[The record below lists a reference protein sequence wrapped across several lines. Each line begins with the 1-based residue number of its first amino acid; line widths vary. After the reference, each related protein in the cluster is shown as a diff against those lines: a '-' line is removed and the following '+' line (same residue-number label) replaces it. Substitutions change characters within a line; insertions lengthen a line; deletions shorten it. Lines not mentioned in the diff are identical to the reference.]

1 MLPLA
6 VFSVD
11 LLSDNLLLLASVLVF
26 VAVLITKVGVKL
38 GAPSLLLFL
47 LLGMAVGREGLGLNF
62 EDYEIAESI
71 GHFAMTVILF
81 TGGFE
86 TILHET
92 KPVMKKGI
100 MLSTV
105 GICITVI
112 LTGFFIYF
120 ATGRIIADTGVS
132 ILACLLVAAV
142 MSSTDSTSVFS
153 VLNGKRLRL
162 RSNLAPLLELESGS
176 NDPVAY
182 ILTILMV
189 KFMTEPSLQGLST
202 WVGALAGIIVVLIQI
217 LVGVAVGFG
226 VGFGAKWLLSK
237 IRLENNSLM
246 GILVLSTGFFA
257 NGLASVLGGQGLLSI
272 YIAAVIISNKAD
284 IPRKKEIAKFFDGI
298 TWIMQLAMF
307 LILGL
312 LARPSSMVSVA
323 LPAVLTGLFLIF
335 VARPASVFLTL
346 APFKGVKFKE
356 KLFVSWVGLK
366 GAGPILF
373 ALYPVVHE
381 VQGAGDIFNVVFI
394 VSLMSLILQ
403 GMSLTPVAKWL
414 NLSYPE
420 DPEVESFGMELP
432 EEMGML
438 SDHVVTADDMSAGK
452 TLRELHLP
460 HGIRVMMVKREG
472 KFLVP
477 HGSMELME
485 GDHLIIVMGES
496 DD

>member
-1 MLPLA
+1 MQPLA
-6 VFSVD
+6 VFSVN

-112 LTGFFIYF
+112 LTGFFIFF

-132 ILACLLVAAV
+132 ILACFLVAAV

-182 ILTILMV
+182 IFTILMV

-257 NGLASVLGGQGLLSI
+257 NGLASLLGGQGLLSI

-312 LARPSSMVSVA
+312 LARPSSMVQVA
-323 LPAVLTGLFLIF
+323 LPAILTGLFLLF

-438 SDHVVTADDMSAGK
+438 SDHIVTPDDLSAGK

-460 HGIRVMMVKREG
+460 HGIRVMMVKRDG

>member
-11 LLSDNLLLLASVLVF
+11 LISDNLLLLASVLVF

-47 LLGMAVGREGLGLNF
+47 LLGMLVGSEGLGLKF

-86 TILHET
+86 TVLSET
-92 KPVMKKGI
+92 KPVMKRGI

-105 GICITVI
+105 GICITVV
-112 LTGFFIYF
+112 LTGLFIYL

-132 ILACLLVAAV
+132 ILACFLVAAV

-189 KFMTEPSLQGLST
+189 KFMTEPSLQGLAT
-202 WVGALAGIIVVLIQI
+202 WVSVVSGIIVVLFQI

-226 VGFGAKWLLSK
+226 VGFGAKWLLSR

-257 NGLASVLGGQGLLSI
+257 NGLASVLGGQGLLAI

-284 IPRKKEIAKFFDGI
+284 IARKKEIAKFFDGI

-323 LPAVLTGLFLIF
+323 LPAILTGLFLIF
-335 VARPASVFLTL
+335 VARPVSVFLTL
-346 APFKGVKFKE
+346 APFRGVKFKE

-438 SDHVVTADDMSAGK
+438 SDHIVTPDDLSAGK
-452 TLRELHLP
+452 TLREMHLP

>member
-1 MLPLA
+1 MQPLA
-6 VFSVD
+6 VFSVN
-11 LLSDNLLLLASVLVF
+11 LVSDNLLLLASVLVF

-132 ILACLLVAAV
+132 ILACFLVAAV

-257 NGLASVLGGQGLLSI
+257 NGLASLLGGQGLLSI

-312 LARPSSMVSVA
+312 LARPSSMVQVA
-323 LPAVLTGLFLIF
+323 LPAILTGLFLLF

-438 SDHVVTADDMSAGK
+438 SDHIVTPDDLSAGK

>member
-11 LLSDNLLLLASVLVF
+11 LISDNLLLLASVLVF

-47 LLGMAVGREGLGLNF
+47 LLGMLVGSEGLGLKF

-86 TILHET
+86 TVLSET
-92 KPVMKKGI
+92 KPVMKRGI

-105 GICITVI
+105 GICITVV
-112 LTGFFIYF
+112 LTGLFIYF

-132 ILACLLVAAV
+132 ILACFLVAAV

-189 KFMTEPSLQGLST
+189 KFMTEPSLQGLAT
-202 WVGALAGIIVVLIQI
+202 WVSVVSGIIVVLFQI

-226 VGFGAKWLLSK
+226 VGFGAKWLLSR

-257 NGLASVLGGQGLLSI
+257 NGLASVLGGQGLLAI

-284 IPRKKEIAKFFDGI
+284 IARKKEIAKFFDGI

-323 LPAVLTGLFLIF
+323 LPAILTGLFLIF

-346 APFKGVKFKE
+346 APFRGVKFKE

-394 VSLMSLILQ
+394 VSLMFLILQ

-438 SDHVVTADDMSAGK
+438 SDHIVTPDDLSAGK
-452 TLRELHLP
+452 TLREMHLP

>member
-11 LLSDNLLLLASVLVF
+11 LISDNLLLLASVLVF

-47 LLGMAVGREGLGLNF
+47 LLGMLVGSEGLGLKF

-86 TILHET
+86 TVLSET
-92 KPVMKKGI
+92 KPVMKRGI

-105 GICITVI
+105 GICITVV
-112 LTGFFIYF
+112 LTGLFIYF

-132 ILACLLVAAV
+132 ILACFLVAAV

-189 KFMTEPSLQGLST
+189 KFMTEPSLQGLAT
-202 WVGALAGIIVVLIQI
+202 WVSVVSGIIVVLFQI

-226 VGFGAKWLLSK
+226 VGFGAKWLLSR

-284 IPRKKEIAKFFDGI
+284 IARKKEIAKFFDGI

-323 LPAVLTGLFLIF
+323 LPAILTGLFLIF

-346 APFKGVKFKE
+346 APFRGVKFKE

-438 SDHVVTADDMSAGK
+438 SDHIVTPDDLSAGK
-452 TLRELHLP
+452 TLREMHLP

>member
-1 MLPLA
+1 MQPLA
-6 VFSVD
+6 VFSVN

-132 ILACLLVAAV
+132 ILACFLVAAV

-182 ILTILMV
+182 VLTILMV
-189 KFMTEPSLQGLST
+189 KFMTEPSLQGLSS

-257 NGLASVLGGQGLLSI
+257 NGLASLLGGQGLLSI

-312 LARPSSMVSVA
+312 LARPSSMVQVA
-323 LPAVLTGLFLIF
+323 LPAILTGLFLLF

-438 SDHVVTADDMSAGK
+438 SDHIVTPDDLSAGK

>member
-1 MLPLA
+1 M
-6 VFSVD
+6 FF
-11 LLSDNLLLLASVLVF
+11 SDNLLLLASVLVF

-47 LLGMAVGREGLGLNF
+47 LLGMAVGRDGLGVTF
-62 EDYEIAESI
+62 EDYELADHI

-86 TILHET
+86 TVLKET
-92 KPVMKKGI
+92 KPVMRRGI

-105 GICITVI
+105 GICITVV
-112 LTGFFIYF
+112 LTGLFIFFV
-120 ATGRIIADTGVS
+120 TGRIIADTGVS
-132 ILACLLVAAV
+132 ILACFLVAAV

-182 ILTILMV
+182 ILTILIV
-189 KFMTEPSLQGLST
+189 KFMTEPSLMELTPG
-202 WVGALAGIIVVLIQI
+202 VKVAAGVIVVLMQI
-217 LVGVAVGFG
+217 LIGVAVGFG
-226 VGFGAKWLLSK
+226 VGFGGKWLLSK
-237 IRLENNSLM
+237 IRLENSSLM

-257 NGLASVLGGQGLLSI
+257 NGLASVLGGQGLLAI

-284 IPRKKEIAKFFDGI
+284 IARKKEIAKFFDGI

-323 LPAVLTGLFLIF
+323 LPAILTGLFLIF

-346 APFKGVKFKE
+346 APFRGVKFKE

-381 VQGAGDIFNVVFI
+381 VQGASDIFNVVFI

-438 SDHVVTADDMSAGK
+438 SDHIVTPDDLSAGK
-452 TLRELHLP
+452 TLREMHLP

-485 GDHLIIVMGES
+485 GDHLVIVMGES

>member
-1 MLPLA
+1 MQPLA
-6 VFSVD
+6 VFSVN

-132 ILACLLVAAV
+132 ILACFLVAAV

-257 NGLASVLGGQGLLSI
+257 NGLASLLGGQGLLSI

-312 LARPSSMVSVA
+312 LARPSSMVQVA
-323 LPAVLTGLFLIF
+323 LPAILTGLFLLF

-438 SDHVVTADDMSAGK
+438 SDHIVTPDDLSAGK

-460 HGIRVMMVKREG
+460 HGIRVMMVKRDG

>member
-1 MLPLA
+1 M
-6 VFSVD
+6 FFG
-11 LLSDNLLLLASVLVF
+11 DNLLLLASVLVF

-47 LLGMAVGREGLGLNF
+47 ILGMAVGQDGLGVTF
-62 EDYEIAESI
+62 EDYELADHI

-86 TILHET
+86 TVLKET
-92 KPVMKKGI
+92 KPVMKAGI
-100 MLSTV
+100 WLSTLGV
-105 GICITVI
+105 CLTVMFTA
-112 LTGFFIYF
+112 LFIYF
-120 ATGRIIADTGVS
+120 VTGKAWMAGFSAMGCI
-132 ILACLLVAAV
+132 LVAAV
-142 MSSTDSTSVFS
+142 MSSTDSLSIFS

-162 RSNLAPLLELESGS
+162 RGDLAPLLELESGS

-189 KFMTEPSLQGLST
+189 QLMTKPMETAP
-202 WVGALAGIIVVLIQI
+202 GIIAGVIVVIVQI
-217 LVGVAVGFG
+217 AVGVGMGFAIG
-226 VGFGAKWLLSK
+226 YGGKWLISK
-237 IRLENNSLM
+237 IRLDNNALM
-246 GILVLSTGFFA
+246 GILILSIGFFA
-257 NGLASVLGGQGLLSI
+257 NGMASVFGGQGLISI
-272 YIAAVIISNKAD
+272 YIAGVIISNKAD

-312 LARPSSMVSVA
+312 LARPSNMLPVL
-323 LPAVLTGLFLIF
+323 LPAILTGLFIF
-335 VARPASVFLTL
+335 VVARPASVFLTL
-346 APFKGVKFKE
+346 LPFKQFKFKE

-381 VQGAGDIFNVVFI
+381 IPGAQDIFNVVF
-394 VSLMSLILQ
+394 VVTLMSLVLQ
-403 GMSLTPVAKWL
+403 GITIVPLARKL
-414 NLSYPE
+414 NLSYE
-420 DPEVESFGMELP
+420 KDPEVQSFGMELP
-432 EEMGML
+432 EEMGLL
-438 SDHVVTADDMSAGK
+438 SDHVVTSEDLSAGK

-485 GDHLIIVMGES
+485 GDHLVIVMGES

>member
-11 LLSDNLLLLASVLVF
+11 LISDNLLLLASVLVF

-47 LLGMAVGREGLGLNF
+47 LLGMLVGSEGLGLKF

-86 TILHET
+86 TVLSET
-92 KPVMKKGI
+92 KPVMKRGI

-105 GICITVI
+105 GICITVV
-112 LTGFFIYF
+112 LTGLFIYF

-132 ILACLLVAAV
+132 ILACFLVAAV

-189 KFMTEPSLQGLST
+189 KFMTEPSLQGLAT
-202 WVGALAGIIVVLIQI
+202 WVSVVSGIIVVLFQI

-226 VGFGAKWLLSK
+226 VGFGAKWLLSR

-257 NGLASVLGGQGLLSI
+257 NGLASVLGGQGLLAI

-284 IPRKKEIAKFFDGI
+284 IARKKEIAKFFDGI

-323 LPAVLTGLFLIF
+323 LPAILTGLFLIF

-346 APFKGVKFKE
+346 APFRGVKFKE

-414 NLSYPE
+414 NLSYPA

-438 SDHVVTADDMSAGK
+438 SDHIVTPDDLSAGK
-452 TLRELHLP
+452 TLREMHLP

>member
-1 MLPLA
+1 M
-6 VFSVD
+6 FF
-11 LLSDNLLLLASVLVF
+11 SDNLLLLASVLVF

-47 LLGMAVGREGLGLNF
+47 LLGMAVGRDGLGVTF
-62 EDYEIAESI
+62 EDYELADHI

-86 TILHET
+86 TVLKET
-92 KPVMKKGI
+92 KPVMRRGI

-105 GICITVI
+105 GICITVV
-112 LTGFFIYF
+112 LTGLFIFFV
-120 ATGRIIADTGVS
+120 TGRIIADTGVS
-132 ILACLLVAAV
+132 ILACFLVAAV

-182 ILTILMV
+182 ILTILIV
-189 KFMTEPSLQGLST
+189 KFMTEPSLMELTPG
-202 WVGALAGIIVVLIQI
+202 VKVAAGVIVVLMQI
-217 LVGVAVGFG
+217 LIGVAVGFG
-226 VGFGAKWLLSK
+226 VGFGGKWLLSK
-237 IRLENNSLM
+237 IRLENSSLM

-257 NGLASVLGGQGLLSI
+257 NGLASVLGGQGLLAI

-284 IPRKKEIAKFFDGI
+284 IARKKEIAKFFDGI

-323 LPAVLTGLFLIF
+323 LPAILTGLFLIF

-346 APFKGVKFKE
+346 APFRGVKFKE

-381 VQGAGDIFNVVFI
+381 VQGASDIFNVVFI

-438 SDHVVTADDMSAGK
+438 SDHIVTPDDLSAGT
-452 TLRELHLP
+452 TLREMHLP

-485 GDHLIIVMGES
+485 GDHLVIVMGES

>member
-1 MLPLA
+1 MQPLA
-6 VFSVD
+6 VFSVN

-105 GICITVI
+105 GICITVV

-132 ILACLLVAAV
+132 ILACFLVAAV

-189 KFMTEPSLQGLST
+189 KFMTEPSLQGLGT

-246 GILVLSTGFFA
+246 GILVLSTGFFS
-257 NGLASVLGGQGLLSI
+257 NGLASLLGGQGLLSI

-312 LARPSSMVSVA
+312 LARPSSMVQVA
-323 LPAVLTGLFLIF
+323 LPAILTGFFLLF

-438 SDHVVTADDMSAGK
+438 SDHIVTPDDLSAGK

-460 HGIRVMMVKREG
+460 HGIRVMMVKRDG

>member
-1 MLPLA
+1 MQPLA
-6 VFSVD
+6 VFSVN

-26 VAVLITKVGVKL
+26 VSVLITKVGVKL

-47 LLGMAVGREGLGLNF
+47 ILGMVVGREGLGLNF

-92 KPVMKKGI
+92 RPVMKKGI

-105 GICITVI
+105 GICITVV

-132 ILACLLVAAV
+132 ILACFLVAAV

-202 WVGALAGIIVVLIQI
+202 GVGALAGIIVVLIQI

-257 NGLASVLGGQGLLSI
+257 NGLASLLGGQGLLSI

-312 LARPSSMVSVA
+312 LARPSSMVQVA
-323 LPAVLTGLFLIF
+323 LPAILTGLFLLF
-335 VARPASVFLTL
+335 VARPVSVFLTL
-346 APFKGVKFKE
+346 SPFKGVKFKE

-381 VQGAGDIFNVVFI
+381 VQGASDIFNVVFI

-438 SDHVVTADDMSAGK
+438 SDHVVTPDDLSAGK
-452 TLRELHLP
+452 TLREMHLP

>member
-11 LLSDNLLLLASVLVF
+11 LISDNLLLLASVLVF

-47 LLGMAVGREGLGLNF
+47 LLGMLVGSEGLGLKF

-86 TILHET
+86 TVLSET
-92 KPVMKKGI
+92 KPVMKRGI

-105 GICITVI
+105 GICITVV
-112 LTGFFIYF
+112 LTGLFIYF

-132 ILACLLVAAV
+132 ILACFLVAAV

-189 KFMTEPSLQGLST
+189 KFMTEPSLQGLAT
-202 WVGALAGIIVVLIQI
+202 WVSVVSGIIVVLFQI

-226 VGFGAKWLLSK
+226 VGFGAKWLLSR

-257 NGLASVLGGQGLLSI
+257 NGLASVLGGQGLLAI

-284 IPRKKEIAKFFDGI
+284 IARKKEIAKFFDGI

-323 LPAVLTGLFLIF
+323 LPAILTGLFLIF

-346 APFKGVKFKE
+346 APFRGVKFKE

-438 SDHVVTADDMSAGK
+438 SDHIVTPDDLSAGK
-452 TLRELHLP
+452 TLREMHLP

-485 GDHLIIVMGES
+485 GDHLIIVM
-496 DD
+496 

>member
-1 MLPLA
+1 MQPLA

-11 LLSDNLLLLASVLVF
+11 LLSDNLLLLASILVF

-86 TILHET
+86 TVLHET
-92 KPVMKKGI
+92 RPVMKKGI

-105 GICITVI
+105 GICITVV

-132 ILACLLVAAV
+132 ILACFLVAAV

-202 WVGALAGIIVVLIQI
+202 WVGALAGVIVVLFQI
-217 LVGVAVGFG
+217 LIGVAVGFG

-257 NGLASVLGGQGLLSI
+257 NGLASLLGGQGLLSI

-323 LPAVLTGLFLIF
+323 LPAILTGLFLLF

-381 VQGAGDIFNVVFI
+381 VQGASDIFNVVFI

-438 SDHVVTADDMSAGK
+438 SDHIVTPDDLSAGK

>member
-11 LLSDNLLLLASVLVF
+11 LISENLLLLASVLVF

-47 LLGMAVGREGLGLNF
+47 LLGMLVGSEGLGLKF

-86 TILHET
+86 TVLSET
-92 KPVMKKGI
+92 KPVMKRGI

-105 GICITVI
+105 GICITVV
-112 LTGFFIYF
+112 LTGLFIYF

-132 ILACLLVAAV
+132 ILACFLVAAV

-189 KFMTEPSLQGLST
+189 KFMTEPSLQGLAT
-202 WVGALAGIIVVLIQI
+202 WVSVVSGIIVVLFQI

-226 VGFGAKWLLSK
+226 VGFGAKWLLSR

-257 NGLASVLGGQGLLSI
+257 NGLASVLGGQGLLAI

-284 IPRKKEIAKFFDGI
+284 IARKKEIAKFFDGI

-323 LPAVLTGLFLIF
+323 LPAILTGLFLIF

-346 APFKGVKFKE
+346 APFRGVKFKE

-438 SDHVVTADDMSAGK
+438 SDHIVTPDDLSAGK
-452 TLRELHLP
+452 TLREMHLP

>member
-11 LLSDNLLLLASVLVF
+11 LISDNLLLLASVLVF

-47 LLGMAVGREGLGLNF
+47 LLGMLVGSEGLGLKF

-86 TILHET
+86 TVLSET
-92 KPVMKKGI
+92 KPVMKRGI

-105 GICITVI
+105 GICITVV
-112 LTGFFIYF
+112 LTGLFIYL

-132 ILACLLVAAV
+132 ILACFLVAAV

-189 KFMTEPSLQGLST
+189 KFMTEPSLQGLAT
-202 WVGALAGIIVVLIQI
+202 WVSVVSGIIVVLFQI

-226 VGFGAKWLLSK
+226 VGFGAKWLLSR

-257 NGLASVLGGQGLLSI
+257 NGLASVLGGQGLLAI

-284 IPRKKEIAKFFDGI
+284 IARKKEIAKFFDGI

-323 LPAVLTGLFLIF
+323 LPAILTGLFLIF

-346 APFKGVKFKE
+346 APFRGVKFKE

-438 SDHVVTADDMSAGK
+438 SDHIVTPDDLSAGK
-452 TLRELHLP
+452 TLREMHLP

>member
-1 MLPLA
+1 MLPLS
-6 VFSVD
+6 VFSID
-11 LLSDNLLLLASVLVF
+11 LVSDNLLLLASVLVF

-47 LLGMAVGREGLGLNF
+47 LLGMLVGSEGLGLQF

-86 TILHET
+86 TVLNET
-92 KPVMKKGI
+92 KPVMKQGI
-100 MLSTV
+100 ALSTL
-105 GICITVI
+105 GICITVL

-132 ILACLLVAAV
+132 VMACLLVAAV

-182 ILTILMV
+182 ILTILLV
-189 KFMTEPSLQGLST
+189 KFMTRPELQDLGT
-202 WVGALAGIIVVLIQI
+202 GIGVTAGVIVVLFQI
-217 LVGVAVGFG
+217 LIGVAVGFG

-237 IRLENNSLM
+237 IRLDNNSLM

-298 TWIMQLAMF
+298 TWVMQLAMF

-312 LARPSSMVSVA
+312 LARPSSMVQVA
-323 LPAVLTGLFLIF
+323 LPAILTGLFLIF

-346 APFKGVKFKE
+346 APFRGVKFKE

-381 VQGAGDIFNVVFI
+381 VQGASDIFNVVFI
-394 VSLMSLILQ
+394 VSLMSLLLQ
-403 GMSLTPVAKWL
+403 GMSLTPVARWL

-432 EEMGML
+432 EEMGIL
-438 SDHVVTADDMSAGK
+438 SDHVVTEDDISAGK

-460 HGIRVMMVKREG
+460 HGIRVMMVKRDG

-477 HGSMELME
+477 HGSMELAV

>member
-11 LLSDNLLLLASVLVF
+11 LISENLLLLASVLVF

-47 LLGMAVGREGLGLNF
+47 LLGMLVGSEGLGLKF

-86 TILHET
+86 TVLSET
-92 KPVMKKGI
+92 KPVMKRGI

-105 GICITVI
+105 GICITVV
-112 LTGFFIYF
+112 LTGLFIYF

-132 ILACLLVAAV
+132 ILACFLVAAV

-189 KFMTEPSLQGLST
+189 KFMTEPSLQGLAT
-202 WVGALAGIIVVLIQI
+202 WVSVVSGIIVVLFQI

-226 VGFGAKWLLSK
+226 VGFGAKWLLSR

-246 GILVLSTGFFA
+246 GIMVLSTGFFA
-257 NGLASVLGGQGLLSI
+257 NGLASVLGGQGLLAI

-284 IPRKKEIAKFFDGI
+284 IARKKEIAKFFDGI

-323 LPAVLTGLFLIF
+323 LPAILTGIFLIF

-346 APFKGVKFKE
+346 APFRGVKFKE

-438 SDHVVTADDMSAGK
+438 SDHIVTPDDLSAGK
-452 TLRELHLP
+452 TLREMHLP

>member
-1 MLPLA
+1 MPLA

-11 LLSDNLLLLASVLVF
+11 LFSDNLLLLASVLVF

-47 LLGMAVGREGLGLNF
+47 LLGMLVGREGLGITF

-86 TILHET
+86 TVLKET
-92 KPVMKKGI
+92 KPVMKQGI
-100 MLSTV
+100 ILSTL
-105 GICITVI
+105 GICITVL

-132 ILACLLVAAV
+132 VLACLLVAAV

-162 RSNLAPLLELESGS
+162 RSDLAPLLELESGS

-182 ILTILMV
+182 IITILMV
-189 KFMTEPSLQGLST
+189 KFMTNPELQGL
-202 WVGALAGIIVVLIQI
+202 GAGIGIAAGVIVVLLQI
-217 LVGVAVGFG
+217 LIGVAVGFG

-257 NGLASVLGGQGLLSI
+257 NGLASLLGGQGLLSI

-284 IPRKKEIAKFFDGI
+284 IPRKKEIAKFFDGV

-312 LARPSSMVSVA
+312 LARPSSMAQVA
-323 LPAVLTGLFLIF
+323 FPAILTGLFLIF
-335 VARPASVFLTL
+335 VARPASVFLTM
-346 APFKGVKFKE
+346 APFRGVKFKE

-381 VQGAGDIFNVVFI
+381 VQGASDIFNVVFI
-394 VSLMSLILQ
+394 VSLMSLLLQ

-438 SDHVVTADDMSAGK
+438 SDHIVSQDDLSAGK

-477 HGSMELME
+477 HGSMELIE

>member
-1 MLPLA
+1 M
-6 VFSVD
+6 FSVN

-26 VAVLITKVGVKL
+26 VAVLITKVGAKL

-47 LLGMAVGREGLGLNF
+47 LLGMAVGKDGLGIAFDN
-62 EDYEIAESI
+62 YEVADSI

-86 TILHET
+86 TVLKET
-92 KPVMKKGI
+92 KPVMKQGI

-105 GICITVI
+105 GVI
-112 LTGFFIYF
+112 LTMALTGLFIYF
-120 ATGRIIADTGVS
+120 AAGRMVAGTGVT
-132 ILACLLVAAV
+132 LMVCMLVAAV

-153 VLNGKRLRL
+153 VLHGKRLRL
-162 RSNLAPLLELESGS
+162 RGNLAPLLELESGS

-182 ILTILMV
+182 ILTIIMV
-189 KFMTEPSLQGLST
+189 KMLTEPSLQNLST
-202 WVGALAGIIVVLIQI
+202 GVSIVAGLIVALVQIAIGVG
-217 LVGVAVGFG
+217 VGFG

-237 IRLENNSLM
+237 IKLDNSALM

-257 NGLASVLGGQGLLSI
+257 NGLASLLRGQGLLAI
-272 YIAAVIISNKAD
+272 YIAAVIISNKAQID
-284 IPRKKEIAKFFDGI
+284 KKKELTKFFDGI

-312 LARPSSMVSVA
+312 LARPSQMLSVA
-323 LPAVLTGLFLIF
+323 VPAILTGLFLIF
-335 VARPASVFLTL
+335 VARPASVFATL
-346 APFKGVKFKE
+346 APFKGMKAKE
-356 KLFVSWVGLK
+356 KLFISWVGLK

-373 ALYPVVHE
+373 ALYPVVHSI
-381 VQGAGDIFNVVFI
+381 QGSGEIFNIVFI
-394 VSLMSLILQ
+394 VSLMSLLLQ

-420 DPEVESFGMELP
+420 DPEVQSFGMELP
-432 EEMGML
+432 EEMGLL
-438 SDHVVTADDMSAGK
+438 SDHIVTPDDVSAGK
-452 TLRELHLP
+452 TLREMHLP
-460 HGIRVMMVKREG
+460 HGIRVMMVKRDG

-477 HGSMELME
+477 HGSMEIAV
-485 GDHLIIVMGES
+485 GDHLIIVMGDS

>member
-11 LLSDNLLLLASVLVF
+11 LISDNLLLLASVLVF

-47 LLGMAVGREGLGLNF
+47 LLGMLVGSEGLGLKF

-86 TILHET
+86 TVLSET
-92 KPVMKKGI
+92 KPVMKRGI

-105 GICITVI
+105 GICITVV
-112 LTGFFIYF
+112 LTGLFIFF

-132 ILACLLVAAV
+132 ILACFLVAAV

-189 KFMTEPSLQGLST
+189 KFMTEPSLQGLAT
-202 WVGALAGIIVVLIQI
+202 WVSVVSGIIVVLFQI

-226 VGFGAKWLLSK
+226 VGFGAKWLLSR

-257 NGLASVLGGQGLLSI
+257 NGLASVLGGQGLLAI

-284 IPRKKEIAKFFDGI
+284 IARKKEIAKFFDGI

-323 LPAVLTGLFLIF
+323 LPAILTGLFLIF

-346 APFKGVKFKE
+346 APFRGVKFKE

-438 SDHVVTADDMSAGK
+438 SDHIVTPDDLSAGK
-452 TLRELHLP
+452 TLREMHLP

>member
-1 MLPLA
+1 MQPLA
-6 VFSVD
+6 VFSVN

-26 VAVLITKVGVKL
+26 VSVLITKVGVKL

-86 TILHET
+86 TVLSET
-92 KPVMKKGI
+92 KPVMKRGI

-105 GICITVI
+105 GICITVV
-112 LTGFFIYF
+112 LTGLFIYF

-132 ILACLLVAAV
+132 ILACFLVAAV

-189 KFMTEPSLQGLST
+189 KFMTEPSLQGLAT
-202 WVGALAGIIVVLIQI
+202 WVSVVSGIIVVLFQI

-226 VGFGAKWLLSK
+226 VGFGAKWLLSR

-257 NGLASVLGGQGLLSI
+257 NGLASVLGGQGLLAI
-272 YIAAVIISNKAD
+272 YSAAVIISNKAD
-284 IPRKKEIAKFFDGI
+284 IARKKEIAKFFDGI

-323 LPAVLTGLFLIF
+323 LPAILTGLFLIF

-346 APFKGVKFKE
+346 APFRGVKFKE

-438 SDHVVTADDMSAGK
+438 SDHIVTPDDLSAGK
-452 TLRELHLP
+452 TLREMHLP

>member
-1 MLPLA
+1 MQPLA
-6 VFSVD
+6 VFSVN

-105 GICITVI
+105 GICITVV
-112 LTGFFIYF
+112 LTGFFIFF

-132 ILACLLVAAV
+132 ILACFLVAAV

-257 NGLASVLGGQGLLSI
+257 NGLASLLGGQGLLSI

-312 LARPSSMVSVA
+312 LARPSSMVQVA
-323 LPAVLTGLFLIF
+323 LPAILTGLFLLF

-438 SDHVVTADDMSAGK
+438 SDHIVTPDDLSAGK

>member
-1 MLPLA
+1 MPLA
-6 VFSVD
+6 VFSVN
-11 LLSDNLLLLASVLVF
+11 LFSENLLLLASVLVF

-47 LLGMAVGREGLGLNF
+47 LLGMAVGADGLGLNF
-62 EDYEIAESI
+62 EDYEIADYI

-86 TILHET
+86 TILAET
-92 KPVMKKGI
+92 KPVMKRGI
-100 MLSTV
+100 MLSTA
-105 GICITVI
+105 GICITVL

-120 ATGRIIADTGVS
+120 ATGRIIAGTGVS
-132 ILACLLVAAV
+132 IMACLLVAAV

-189 KFMTEPSLQGLST
+189 KFMTEPSLQGLGTGVSI
-202 WVGALAGIIVVLIQI
+202 AAGILVVLLQ
-217 LVGVAVGFG
+217 VGIGVGVGFG
-226 VGFGAKWLLSK
+226 VGFGAKWLISK
-237 IRLENNSLM
+237 IKLENSSLM
-246 GILVLSTGFFA
+246 GILILSTGFFA
-257 NGLASVLGGQGLLSI
+257 NGLASLLHGQGLLSI
-272 YIAAVIISNKAD
+272 YIAAVIISNKAT
-284 IPRKKEIAKFFDGI
+284 IARKKEISKFFDGI

-312 LARPSSMVSVA
+312 LARPSSMAGV
-323 LPAVLTGLFLIF
+323 LFPAILTGLFLIF

-373 ALYPVVHE
+373 ALYPVVHQ
-381 VQGAGDIFNVVFI
+381 VQGASDIFNVVFI
-394 VSLMSLILQ
+394 VSLMSLLLQ
-403 GMSLTPVAKWL
+403 GMSLAPVARWL

-432 EEMGML
+432 EEMGLL
-438 SDHVVTADDMSAGK
+438 SDHIVTPDDISSGK
-452 TLRELHLP
+452 TLREMHLP
-460 HGIRVMMVKREG
+460 HGIRVMMVKRDG

-477 HGSMELME
+477 HGSMKMSV
-485 GDHLIIVMGES
+485 GDHLIIVMGDS

>member
-11 LLSDNLLLLASVLVF
+11 LISDNLLLLASVLVF

-47 LLGMAVGREGLGLNF
+47 LLGMLVGSEGLGLKF

-86 TILHET
+86 TVLSET
-92 KPVMKKGI
+92 KPVMKRGI

-105 GICITVI
+105 GICITVV
-112 LTGFFIYF
+112 LTGLFIYF

-132 ILACLLVAAV
+132 ILACFLVAAV

-189 KFMTEPSLQGLST
+189 KFMTEPSLQGLAT
-202 WVGALAGIIVVLIQI
+202 WVSVVSGIIVVLFQI

-226 VGFGAKWLLSK
+226 VGFGAKWLLSR

-257 NGLASVLGGQGLLSI
+257 NGLASVLGGQGLLAI

-284 IPRKKEIAKFFDGI
+284 IARKKEIAKFFDGI

-323 LPAVLTGLFLIF
+323 LPAILTGLFLIF

-346 APFKGVKFKE
+346 APFRGVKFKE

-366 GAGPILF
+366 GVGPILF

-438 SDHVVTADDMSAGK
+438 SDHIVTPDDLSAGK
-452 TLRELHLP
+452 TLREMHLP

>member
-11 LLSDNLLLLASVLVF
+11 LISDNLLLLASVLVF

-47 LLGMAVGREGLGLNF
+47 LLGMLVGSEGLGLKF

-86 TILHET
+86 TVLSET
-92 KPVMKKGI
+92 KPVMKRGI

-105 GICITVI
+105 GICITVV
-112 LTGFFIYF
+112 LTGLFIYF

-132 ILACLLVAAV
+132 ILACFLVAAV

-189 KFMTEPSLQGLST
+189 KFMTEPSLQGLAT
-202 WVGALAGIIVVLIQI
+202 WVSVVSGIIVVLFQI

-226 VGFGAKWLLSK
+226 VGFGAKWLLSR

-257 NGLASVLGGQGLLSI
+257 NGLASVLGGQGLLAI

-284 IPRKKEIAKFFDGI
+284 IARKKEIAKFFDGI

-323 LPAVLTGLFLIF
+323 LPAILTGLFLIF

-346 APFKGVKFKE
+346 APFRGVKFKE

-438 SDHVVTADDMSAGK
+438 SDHIVTPDDLSAGK
-452 TLRELHLP
+452 TLREMHLP